1 MKLRSLIV
9 LLALSLVL
17 FAGCTTT
24 DTDGTKGG
32 NDSVTAASLVED
44 AAVLEAAIGSEGT
57 WIIAALNDIE
67 SDNELVVE
75 GEFYDKDDSS
85 ADLYRKIAL
94 YAQDEDRNVTDRYT
108 LTAPKLTV
116 KSPNTKIQ
124 GGTFVGDIYVESEGF
139 TLTDATIDGDLFFAS
154 AEIANTFTLENGG
167 NVKGKIVVGDVDVAT
182 SASLVV
188 DDSAFA
194 KAISSDGTWIIAA
207 LNNISTKEELVVD
220 GDFYNRDDSS
230 ADLYRKIALYAQDA
244 DRNITARYI
253 LSAPSLTIKSPNTK
267 IQGGTFIGDVY
278 VESAGFTL
286 TDGTIDGNLYFAS
299 QEIMDSFVNEEGEVT
314 GESAVKTK

>member
-24 DTDGTKGG
+24 DTDGTEGG

-94 YAQDEDRNVTDRYT
+94 YAQDADRNVTDRYT

-167 NVKGKIVVGDVDVAT
+167 NVKGKIVVEDVDVAT

-188 DDSAFA
+188 DDSTFA
-194 KAISSDGTWIIAA
+194 KAISADGTWIIAA
-207 LNNISTKEELVVD
+207 LNNISTKEELVVE

>member
-24 DTDGTKGG
+24 DTDGTEGG

-194 KAISSDGTWIIAA
+194 KAISADGTWIIAA

>member
-1 MKLRSLIV
+1 
-9 LLALSLVL
+9 
-17 FAGCTTT
+17 
-24 DTDGTKGG
+24 
-32 NDSVTAASLVED
+32 
-44 AAVLEAAIGSEGT
+44 
-57 WIIAALNDIE
+57 
-67 SDNELVVE
+67 
-75 GEFYDKDDSS
+75 
-85 ADLYRKIAL
+85 
-94 YAQDEDRNVTDRYT
+94 
-108 LTAPKLTV
+108 
-116 KSPNTKIQ
+116 
-124 GGTFVGDIYVESEGF
+124 
-139 TLTDATIDGDLFFAS
+139 LTDATIDGDLFFAS

-194 KAISSDGTWIIAA
+194 KAISADGTWIIAA